1 MQAWQVV
8 RYGPPARALEKAL
21 LPALAE
27 PGPGL
32 VRVRVSAVSL
42 NFNDVDMCH
51 GRYPTIQ
58 PALPFTLGMDL
69 CGVVDGVGPGLG
81 AWLGRRVVST
91 GLGGFGGL
99 AEQAYAPA
107 DSLFDA
113 PPALDDAESAAFF
126 IPFHTMHLALF
137 RRAKLAAGETLLVHS
152 GAGGLGS
159 AALQLGVAAGA
170 RVLATAGGPEKVA
183 FCKQLGADV
192 AIDYTKDD
200 FVARVLEATGGR
212 GVDVVC
218 DLVGGPVAIPSWRC
232 VAHEGRYLV
241 AGFSSGIEAGEA
253 GLPMRPVAKGNFS
266 LVGVMLAY
274 LDASLPGLRDA
285 GFSPWP
291 REVGEAVHADLVRL
305 LGEGRIRPV
314 VGRRASFD
322 AVPEAYADLEARRT
336 IGRTVIEVAP
346 NHVK

>member
-8 RYGPPARALEKAL
+8 RYGPPARALERADVPDL
-21 LPALAE
+21 VE

-32 VRVRVSAVSL
+32 VRVRVAAVSL
-42 NFNDVDMCH
+42 NWNDLDMCY
-51 GRYPTIQ
+51 GRYPTIH

-69 CGVVDGVGPGLG
+69 CGVVDAAGPRLG

-91 GLGGFGGL
+91 GVGGFGGL
-99 AEQAYAPA
+99 AERAYAPA
-107 DSLFDA
+107 DSLFEA
-113 PPALDDAESAAFF
+113 PAMLDDAEAAAFF

-159 AALQLGVAAGA
+159 AAVQLGVAAGA

-183 FCKQLGADV
+183 LCEKLGAEI
-192 AIDYTKDD
+192 AIDYVEDD

-218 DLVGGPVAIPSWRC
+218 DLVGGPVALPSWRC

-266 LVGVMLAY
+266 LVGIMMAY
-274 LDASLPGLRDA
+274 LDASIPGLRDA

-291 REVGEAVHADLVRL
+291 REVGEGVHAELLRL
-305 LGEGRIRPV
+305 LEEGRIRPV
-314 VGRRASFD
+314 IGRRAGFD
-322 AVPEAYADLEARRT
+322 AVPEAYAELESRRT
-336 IGRTVIEVAP
+336 LGRSVIEVAP
-346 NHVK
+346 IA